1 MKLQIDK
8 ERLRQYEALVK
19 VGIPGMGYVRFDN
32 NAAWPPMLQVNP
44 NPQIPWNSTGSTGN
58 ATGPTGTR

>member
-1 MKLQIDK
+1 VKLQIDK
-8 ERLRQYEALVK
+8 ERLRQYEAMVK

-44 NPQIPWNSTGSTGN
+44 NPQIPWKSTESAPS
-58 ATGPTGTR
+58 ATGPTGAQ